1 VSSESQQHALEQLQA
16 LRREYAAKLQDVLTE
31 LDTSAGRLSTVIG
44 VELLQSDYLPPLYQQ
59 LHKLAGSAG
68 SFGFSE
74 LSVKAREQELIVK
87 RWLEEQVVPSA
98 SDITAFIAD
107 VHTFCNYAIHA
118 ERSAVD
124 NWLVGRPQGTHLA
137 DTDRHLIYLLEDDL
151 ELAAELQVALIN
163 FGYRVEHYAALDA
176 AEAAVDN
183 VRPDFLLV
191 DVMFSGDSRTGP
203 ESIAALQQRAPD
215 PLSVVFM
222 SARDDFDAY
231 LAAVR
236 AGAVGYFVKPLDI
249 PQLVNCLE
257 SQLKLA
263 QGSPYLILIVD
274 DDALLARHYQVILEH
289 AGMRVE
295 LITDPRDVLE
305 VMRDFHPELVLLD
318 LHLPDCRGYEVA
330 QLIRLN
336 PDWLRVAIAYLSS
349 ESDEQA
355 QANAVGYGGED
366 FLTKPIS
373 DLRLVSAVCV
383 RAARSRQL
391 SEAIDRDSL
400 TGLLTHARIKERV
413 NIEQQRAKR
422 LGKPVCVAM
431 IDLDHFKSVNDT
443 YGHAIGDRVIRAL
456 AQLLRQRLRQT
467 DSIGRYGGEEFV
479 VALPECDVAAARLIL
494 DDLRESFAA
503 VTFNASGIA
512 FNVSLSCGVVS
523 SDRCADA
530 SNLLEIADKALYRA
544 KAEGRN
550 RVCEATKIDA

>member
-1 VSSESQQHALEQLQA
+1 MSSETELSVLEQLQK
-16 LRREYAAKLQDVLTE
+16 LRCEYAKKLPDVLTKLE
-31 LDTSAGRLSTVIG
+31 HLSDSLGASVAQP
-44 VELLQSDYLPPLYQQ
+44 EALQSLYQE

-68 SFGFSE
+68 SFGFDE

-87 RWLEEQVVPSA
+87 KWLAGDPVAAAAAIDFGAAIRELRDYTTNAQQAPA
-98 SDITAFIAD
+98 SDAPIG
-107 VHTFCNYAIHA
+107 HTQVA
-118 ERSAVD
+118 
-124 NWLVGRPQGTHLA
+124 HLA
-137 DTDRHLIYLLEDDL
+137 GSERNLIYLLEDDL
-151 ELAAELQVALIN
+151 DLAAELTMALTN
-163 FGYRVEHYAALDA
+163 FGYWVEHYVALADA
-176 AEAAVDN
+176 EKAVN
-183 VRPDFLLV
+183 NIRPDFLIV
-191 DVMFSGDSRTGP
+191 DVMFSGEARTGP
-203 ESIAALQQRAPD
+203 ESIAALQKQAEV
-215 PLSVVFM
+215 PLAVVFI

-263 QGSPYLILIVD
+263 QRSPYRVLIVD
-274 DDALLARHYQVILEH
+274 DDAMLASHYQAVLES

-295 LITDPRDVLE
+295 VITDPRNVLDS
-305 VMRDFHPELVLLD
+305 MRRFHPELVLLD
-318 LHLPDCRGYEVA
+318 LNLPDCRGYEVA

-355 QANAVGYGGED
+355 QANAVGYGGDD

-391 SEAIDRDSL
+391 SEAIDQDSL
-400 TGLLTHARIKERV
+400 TGLLTHARIKDQV
-413 NIEQQRAKR
+413 NIELQRAKR
-422 LGKPVCVAM
+422 LGKPASVAM
-431 IDLDHFKSVNDT
+431 IDLDHFKKVNDT

-467 DSIGRYGGEEFV
+467 DGIGRYGGEEFV
-479 VALPECDVAAARLIL
+479 VILPDCDTAAAKLIL

-503 VTFNASGIA
+503 VTFSAKEA
-512 FNVSLSCGVVS
+512 TFNVTLSCGIAS
-523 SDRCADA
+523 SGDGAVE
-530 SNLLEIADKALYRA
+530 SLLEQADKALYRA
-544 KAEGRN
+544 KAAGRN
-550 RVCEATKIDA
+550 RVCTVA

>member
-1 VSSESQQHALEQLQA
+1 MSSDAQQHALEQLQN
-16 LRREYAAKLQDVLTE
+16 LRREYAAKLPSVLTKLE
-31 LDTSAGRLSTVIG
+31 HSSGQLNAEQPLPL
-44 VELLQSDYLPPLYQQ
+44 ELLQPLYQE

-68 SFGFSE
+68 SFGFAE
-74 LSVKAREQELIVK
+74 LSVQSREKEQLVKKWLGGEAPTTAEVAEFVAAVHQLRVLIDA
-87 RWLEEQVVPSA
+87 SA
-98 SDITAFIAD
+98 PDDAAN
-107 VHTFCNYAIHA
+107 V
-118 ERSAVD
+118 
-124 NWLVGRPQGTHLA
+124 LVAGHSQTVQLA
-137 DTDRHLIYLLEDDL
+137 DADRHLIYLLEDDL
-151 ELAAELQVALIN
+151 DLAAELQLALTN
-163 FGYRVEHYAALDA
+163 FGYRVEHYATLDA
-176 AEAAVDN
+176 AEVAVGK

-191 DVMFSGDSRTGP
+191 DVMFSGDNRTGP
-203 ESIAALQQRAPD
+203 ESIAALQERAID
-215 PLSVVFM
+215 PLSVVFIT
-222 SARDDFDAY
+222 ARDDFDAY

-263 QGSPYLILIVD
+263 QSSPYRILIVD
-274 DDALLARHYQVILEH
+274 DDVLLARHYKVVLEH

-295 LITDPRDVLE
+295 LISDPREVLE

-318 LHLPDCRGYEVA
+318 LHLPECRGYEVA

-349 ESDEQA
+349 ESDEQV

-413 NIEQQRAKR
+413 NIEQQRARR

-431 IDLDHFKSVNDT
+431 IDLDHFKNVNDT

-479 VALPECDVAAARLIL
+479 VALPECDTAAAKLIL
-494 DDLRESFAA
+494 NDLRESFAA
-503 VTFNASGIA
+503 VTFNASGTT
-512 FNVSLSCGVVS
+512 FNVSLSCGLVS
-523 SDRCADA
+523 SDRCVGG
-530 SNLLEIADKALYRA
+530 SNLLEIADQALYRA

-550 RVCEATKIDA
+550 RVCEAH